1 MGSRSMSECDL
12 RRITALSD
20 VRPGRLTVA
29 AAAAKLA
36 TSPRQ
41 AYRLLAGYK
50 VDGESGPVQ
59 KA

>member
-1 MGSRSMSECDL
+1 MSECDL

-20 VRPGRLTVA
+20 VGAGRLTVA
-29 AAAAKLA
+29 AAAAKVA

-41 AYRLLAGYK
+41 AYRLLARYK
-50 VDGESGPVQ
+50 VDGESGPVH